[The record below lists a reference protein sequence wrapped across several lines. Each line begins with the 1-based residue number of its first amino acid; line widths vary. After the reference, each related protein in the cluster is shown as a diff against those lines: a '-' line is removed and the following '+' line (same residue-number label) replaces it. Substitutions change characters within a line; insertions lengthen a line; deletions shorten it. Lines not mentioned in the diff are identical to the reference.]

1 MKTECGRA
9 TYSTETRNRIR
20 IPLRSFCSGAEMAP
34 LLPNPPPLSRAAR
47 VQLSGASADRRL
59 CRRVFLRHTFSQK
72 LWLCQPFF
80 FLLILG
86 IPVFLIE
93 IVLTSSSHNTDLFK
107 SIWLA
112 PLCKLGN
119 LTLFFFLSWLSDTRL
134 KAKKKTTSEPMKM
147 DGRNL
152 NPPVDPFFL
161 VLFFFCLRLLCL
173 HYTTTPRWFFTLK
186 PIPTGAFLSLSL

>member
-80 FLLILG
+80 FSTYTWH
-86 IPVFLIE
+86 PRF
-93 IVLTSSSHNTDLFK
+93 SYRNCAHKSSHNTDLFK

-134 KAKKKTTSEPMKM
+134 KAKKTTSEPMKM

-152 NPPVDPFFL
+152 NPPVDPFSC
-161 VLFFFCLRLLCL
+161 VVFCLFVYYV
-173 HYTTTPRWFFTLK
+173 YTIQRPPVGF
-186 PIPTGAFLSLSL
+186 SL